1 VVESGHVS
9 VSLPGGEFP
18 NLPSR
23 SPDVDVLTATEPER
37 TESTVRA
44 WNFPSRIAFRFCV
57 IYFGLYCIFTQII
70 NSVLAIPNVDVP
82 DWATLGPMRL
92 SVEWVAAHIF
102 GLKMPLV
109 SSGSGSGDKTFDWVL
124 VFCLLV
130 LSGAATAVWSVLD
143 RRRSSYAALDRWFRL
158 FVRFCLAGQMLTYG
172 MVKAV
177 PLQMPFPFLFT
188 QIEPF
193 GNLSPM
199 GILWASVGASPAYEM
214 FAGCAELTAG
224 FLLIFPRTATLGA
237 LVCLADLV
245 EIFVLNMTYDVPVKL
260 FSFHLILLCLILL
273 APEFRRLA
281 NFFFL
286 NRAAEPSRAA
296 ALFHTRRANRI
307 AFVVGA
313 LLWAWMIFCN
323 VYGAWD
329 AFHKYGPGRP
339 KPDLYGIW
347 DVEQVTMDGQ
357 SRPPLLTDN
366 VRWRRMI
373 VDFAEFIRVQR
384 MDDTH
389 TSYTASVDP
398 KGHTLALTDSKS
410 KNWKAQFV
418 FQRPSPAQLTLD
430 GSIDGHPVRMELR
443 RQDQTKFLFASRGFH
458 WIQEYPFNR

>member
-1 VVESGHVS
+1 
-9 VSLPGGEFP
+9 
-18 NLPSR
+18 
-23 SPDVDVLTATEPER
+23 
-37 TESTVRA
+37 
-44 WNFPSRIAFRFCV
+44 
-57 IYFGLYCIFTQII
+57 
-70 NSVLAIPNVDVP
+70 
-82 DWATLGPMRL
+82 
-92 SVEWVAAHIF
+92 
-102 GLKMPLV
+102 
-109 SSGSGSGDKTFDWVL
+109 
-124 VFCLLV
+124 
-130 LSGAATAVWSVLD
+130 
-143 RRRSSYAALDRWFRL
+143 
-158 FVRFCLAGQMLTYG
+158 MLTYG

-188 QIEPF
+188 QVEPF

-199 GILWASVGASPAYEM
+199 GILWASVGASPTYEM

-260 FSFHLILLCLILL
+260 FSFHLILLCLFLL

-286 NRAAEPSRAA
+286 NRTAEPSRAA
-296 ALFHTRRANRI
+296 ALFQTRLSNRI
-307 AFVVGA
+307 AFGGGA

-329 AFHKYGPGRP
+329 GFHKYGPGCP

-366 VRWRRMI
+366 ERWRRLI

-384 MDDTH
+384 MDDTR
-389 TSYTASVDP
+389 TGYTASVYP
-398 KGHTLALTDSKS
+398 NGHTLALTDDKN

>member
-1 VVESGHVS
+1 MST
-9 VSLPGGEFP
+9 FP
-18 NLPSR
+18 TGPR
-23 SPDVDVLTATEPER
+23 V
-37 TESTVRA
+37 
-44 WNFPSRIAFRFCV
+44 W
-57 IYFGLYCIFTQII
+57 
-70 NSVLAIPNVDVP
+70 
-82 DWATLGPMRL
+82 PMRL
-92 SVEWVAAHIF
+92 GVEWVAAHVF
-102 GLKMPLV
+102 GLKTPLV

-124 VFCLLV
+124 LFCLLV
-130 LSGAATAVWSVLD
+130 LSVAATTAWSVLD
-143 RRRSSYAALDRWFRL
+143 RRRPSYTALDGWFRV
-158 FVRFCLAGQMLTYG
+158 FIRFCLAGQMLTYG

-188 QIEPF
+188 QVEPF

-199 GILWASVGASPAYEM
+199 GILWASVGASPVYEM

-260 FSFHLILLCLILL
+260 FSFHLILLCLFLL

-286 NRAAEPSRAA
+286 NRTAEPSRTAP
-296 ALFHTRRANRI
+296 LFKTGRSNRI
-307 AFVVGA
+307 AFAAGT

-357 SRPPLLTDN
+357 SHPPLLTDN

-373 VDFAEFIRVQR
+373 VDFPEFIQVQR
-384 MDDTH
+384 MDDTR
-389 TSYTASVDP
+389 SGYTASVDP
-398 KGHTLALTDSKS
+398 KAPPLGADGRQEQELESAVCVSTSVACAADAGWLHRWSPGANGVAPSRRNKIPVRKPRLPLDSGVSVQQITGARVAMRVQILSKS
-410 KNWKAQFV
+410 GN
-418 FQRPSPAQLTLD
+418 D
-430 GSIDGHPVRMELR
+430 
-443 RQDQTKFLFASRGFH
+443 TKTKKSLQSFDV
-458 WIQEYPFNR
+458 